1 LRHEVLDIGVD
12 YARAGLSGK
21 TEPKL
26 YTYIHE
32 ASSEIPVSLRPG
44 VIICP
49 GGAYLFTSDREAE
62 PVASCF
68 FAMGFQCFVLRYTVK
83 GAIPFPAPQLELAE
97 AVATVRRH
105 ADEWHVDTGKIA
117 VCGFSAGG
125 HLAASLGVFWNRDFI
140 QEPLGLTTECRPDAL
155 ILGYPVITSGR
166 FTHKLSMQNLLGSR
180 YEECI
185 DLVSLEKRVSSD
197 TPPAFLWHTWDDA
210 NVSVENTLLFAS
222 ALRSAGVPAEI
233 HIFPHGPHGLSLAT
247 RESGLV
253 QEECKSW
260 PYWAAR
266 WLRNI

>member
-1 LRHEVLDIGVD
+1 
-12 YARAGLSGK
+12 
-21 TEPKL
+21 
-26 YTYIHE
+26 
-32 ASSEIPVSLRPG
+32 
-44 VIICP
+44 
-49 GGAYLFTSDREAE
+49 
-62 PVASCF
+62 
-68 FAMGFQCFVLRYTVK
+68 
-83 GAIPFPAPQLELAE
+83 
-97 AVATVRRH
+97 
-105 ADEWHVDTGKIA
+105 
-117 VCGFSAGG
+117 
-125 HLAASLGVFWNRDFI
+125 
-140 QEPLGLTTECRPDAL
+140 
-155 ILGYPVITSGR
+155 
-166 FTHKLSMQNLLGSR
+166 MQNLLGSR